1 MKIHTH
7 INSWLP
13 KKAGLSNPF
22 LLLIMVAVFSCDT
35 KTTEPV
41 SDYNYFPLE
50 AGRYSIYQVQEEVY
64 STSQKDPVVKAWQEK
79 DEVIRVETNEGVSTY
94 TFSRS
99 TRNTSADYWQK
110 VKEFTVQKYPDK
122 ILTNMDSR
130 MYFSM
135 AFPVDANLEWNGNS
149 YNDLDEEN
157 YHYQHIGQPA
167 SIDAQSFDKTV
178 TVEERRDTSIIN
190 KYIGVKQYAL
200 GVGLISDDQTALEL
214 CQNEN
219 CIGSGKIESGS
230 HKIRKII
237 EYGSK

>member
-1 MKIHTH
+1 MNNQLHRIT
-7 INSWLP
+7 NFRN
-13 KKAGLSNPF
+13 AV
-22 LLLIMVAVFSCDT
+22 LLLITIAAFSCDS

-41 SDYNYFPLE
+41 DDYNYFPLE
-50 AGRYSIYQVQEEVY
+50 AGRYSVYQVREETY
-64 STSQKDPVVKAWQEK
+64 STSQKDPVIKAWQEK
-79 DEVIRVETNEGVSTY
+79 DEVIRVETSEGISTY

-99 TRNTSADYWQK
+99 TRNTAADYWQK

-122 ILTNMDSR
+122 ILTNIDNR
-130 MYFSM
+130 TYFSM

-157 YHYQHIGQPA
+157 YHYQNISQPA
-167 SIDAQSFDKTV
+167 SIDAQSFAKTL
-178 TVEERRDTSIIN
+178 TIEERRDTSIIN

-214 CQNEN
+214 CQSEN
-219 CIGSGKIESGS
+219 CIGSGKIESGM